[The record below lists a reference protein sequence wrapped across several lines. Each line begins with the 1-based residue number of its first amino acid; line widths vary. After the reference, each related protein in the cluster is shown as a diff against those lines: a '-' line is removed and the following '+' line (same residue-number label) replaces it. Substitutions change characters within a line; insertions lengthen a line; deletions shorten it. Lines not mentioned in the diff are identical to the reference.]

1 MGQLKIKCHDGQKR
15 KQGQKFLKE
24 NRQFIGSR
32 ERAEHVANKFLLG
45 NLETMGERAGNKLC

>member
-1 MGQLKIKCHDGQKR
+1 MKIKCHDGQKR